1 MGIIYFCNRIKRL
14 AEIFDRHI
22 LYGRLDPAVTS
33 AVTAAQIAAQRTLPK
48 ELPERMLPDQVL
60 METVDKI
67 QRNTAAK
74 GKT

>member
-1 MGIIYFCNRIKRL
+1 
-14 AEIFDRHI
+14 
-22 LYGRLDPAVTS
+22 
-33 AVTAAQIAAQRTLPK
+33 VTAAQIAAQRTLPK